1 MKLALRDLPA
11 LGRPLAVLAASFAL
25 CAGAIAYTGKLVTLG
40 KAQLEAAQGKLN
52 EARKRVSQSG
62 NEKATLEQYLGHYG
76 RLEERGIVGEEQR
89 LNWVDALRAAN
100 IETQLYGV
108 DYEVGAQTGYAY
120 AQEVSAGS
128 LPVQQSVMK
137 LRLGLLYETD
147 LLNFFR
153 VLSAQN
159 AGTFS
164 VNQCT
169 LQRIAPEVFK
179 PANQPTLRAECE
191 VAWVTIS
198 PPAPRE
204 EGS

>member
-1 MKLALRDLPA
+1 MKLSLNDLPA
-11 LGRPLAVLAASFAL
+11 LGRPLLVLAGSLAL
-25 CAGAIAYTGKLVTLG
+25 CGGAIAYTGKLVKQG
-40 KAQLEAAQGKLN
+40 QAQLAAVQAKLD
-52 EARKRVSQSG
+52 EARKRVSRSG
-62 NEKATLEQYLGHYG
+62 NEKATLEQYLGPY
-76 RLEERGIVGEEQR
+76 RKLEERGIVGEEQR

-100 IETQLYGV
+100 LESQLYGV
-108 DYEVGAQTGYAY
+108 DYEVGTQTPYAF
-120 AQEVSAGS
+120 AQEVNAGS

-137 LRLGLLYETD
+137 LKLGLLYETD

-153 VLSAQN
+153 VLAAQN
-159 AGTFS
+159 VGAFS

-179 PANQPTLRAECE
+179 PANQPTLRAECD

>member
-1 MKLALRDLPA
+1 MNLSLKDLPA
-11 LGRPLAVLAASFAL
+11 LGRPLLVLAACLAL
-25 CAGAIAYTGKLVTLG
+25 CAGAISTTGKLVKKG
-40 KAQLEAAQGKLN
+40 KVELAAAQGKLA
-52 EARKRVSQSG
+52 EAHKRVSQSG
-62 NEKATLEQYLGHYG
+62 SEKAMREQYLGPY
-76 RLEERGIVGEEQR
+76 RKLEERGIVGEEQR

-100 IETQLYGV
+100 VESQLYGV
-108 DYEVGAQTGYAY
+108 DYEVGAQTPYTF
-120 AQEVSAGS
+120 AQEAYAGS

-137 LRLGLLYETD
+137 LKLGLLYETD

-153 VLSAQN
+153 TLAAQN
-159 AGTFS
+159 VGIFS

-179 PANQPTLRAECE
+179 PANQPTLRAECD

-198 PPAPRE
+198 PPAVKE